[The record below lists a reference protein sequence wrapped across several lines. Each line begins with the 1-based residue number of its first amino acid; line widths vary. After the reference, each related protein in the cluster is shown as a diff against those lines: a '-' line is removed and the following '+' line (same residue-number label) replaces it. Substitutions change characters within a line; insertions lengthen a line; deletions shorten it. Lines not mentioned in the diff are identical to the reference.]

1 MILLF
6 RPLLPVVLRRAGNK
20 HFSTASMNSKLMKEL
35 AYVDGAWVK
44 ALSGKTFDVLSPT
57 TAEKIASVPDMDDK
71 DTERAIDAAAKVKIL
86 KILYDLLT

>member
-71 DTERAIDAAAKVKIL
+71 DTVMAIDAAAKVKIL
-86 KILYDLLT
+86 YDLST

>member
-6 RPLLPVVLRRAGNK
+6 RPLLPVVLRAGNR
-20 HFSTASMNSKLMKEL
+20 HFFSTASMNSKLMKEL

>member
-6 RPLLPVVLRRAGNK
+6 RPLLPVVLRAGNK
-20 HFSTASMNSKLMKEL
+20 HFSTANMNSKLMKEL

-86 KILYDLLT
+86 YDLST

>member
-6 RPLLPVVLRRAGNK
+6 RPLLPVVLRAGNK
-20 HFSTASMNSKLMKEL
+20 HCSTASMNSKLMKEL

-86 KILYDLLT
+86 YDLST